1 VRDAGL
7 PVEVR
12 IDGAPRELAPGVD
25 LSAYRIVQEALTN
38 ALKHANPAQA
48 RVLVRYGDDLLELEV
63 ADTGAG
69 ASNGGGSGHGLAGM
83 RERVAV
89 FGGELESGPRSGGG
103 YSVRAT
109 LPL

>member
-1 VRDAGL
+1 MGDHTRASITD
-7 PVEVR
+7 R
-12 IDGAPRELAPGVD
+12 TIRKHRGAAPG
-25 LSAYRIVQEALTN
+25 RLTN